1 MRYEQDAE
9 GAGAR
14 LTGPASRYDR
24 WGTRRGNPYAA
35 DPAWDE
41 PAPRG
46 RGAAAA
52 WTGGAGGG
60 WAGSVNR
67 WDDGADAGY
76 GPDGGPGAV
85 EGLDAE
91 PAGAWNQGWDDGA
104 DGIDV
109 HPIHLWGGPWLPPR
123 TWLRWRRRHWFPR
136 FARMVRTARPVGTLR
151 SRSGARYPV
160 YRGRMGGRTFRM
172 VARPRGRMR
181 YEVMAMEEETG
192 GLGQSTGMQGEMGGE
207 GELLAMGGSGASTS
221 AGFNP
226 PQPAGGYRLRLPH
239 AGIHAILGRLRP
251 EQLRRL
257 AGGTLPAD
265 PAAAVARGVGR
276 LARRA
281 RRLGRFRGTGAGPR
295 LDVFATPGF
304 RLLVRPTG
312 EMEGEILSVAPVQ
325 GEMEEEAQRS
335 IVGTMTW
342 YGPFRFIPTG
352 GVVLTS
358 TRGGPPV
365 PAAVDG
371 KGVYLIEKLGKQGYQ
386 PVYVG
391 KADPSFTVRLKTRRD
406 NLRQA
411 KVDLTRYR
419 VFLGVPAN
427 AASLTSSQIL
437 DLEHAV
443 IRSVLRGLARA
454 SPRAT
459 DKATAQAVP
468 TTPLTNISPRLPFE
482 LINQGLRLI
491 HRKARGGHTRPAY
504 LRSGIGSAGQWYEVG
519 E

>member
-1 MRYEQDAE
+1 S
-9 GAGAR
+9 G
-14 LTGPASRYDR
+14 GPA
-24 WGTRRGNPYAA
+24 
-35 DPAWDE
+35 
-41 PAPRG
+41 
-46 RGAAAA
+46 
-52 WTGGAGGG
+52 
-60 WAGSVNR
+60 
-67 WDDGADAGY
+67 
-76 GPDGGPGAV
+76 AV
-85 EGLDAE
+85 EGVGDE
-91 PAGAWNQGWDDGA
+91 PPGAWDQGWDDAA

-109 HPIHLWGGPWLPPR
+109 QPIHLWGGPWLPPR

-151 SRSGARYPV
+151 ARSGARYPV

-192 GLGQSTGMQGEMGGE
+192 GPGQEMGMQGEAGGE

-226 PQPAGGYRLRLPH
+226 PQPPGGYRLRLPH

-265 PAAAVARGVGR
+265 PAAAVTRGVGR
-276 LARRA
+276 IARRA

-325 GEMEEEAQRS
+325 GEMEEEAKRS
-335 IVGTMTW
+335 VIGTMTW

-358 TRGGPPV
+358 LPKGPPV

-371 KGVYLIEKLGKQGYQ
+371 KGVYLIEKRGNGGFQ

-391 KADPSFTVRLKTRRD
+391 KADPSFTVRLKERRD
-406 NLRQA
+406 HLRQTR
-411 KVDLTRYR
+411 VDLARYR

-427 AASLTSSQIL
+427 AAKLTKPDIL

-443 IRSVLRGLARA
+443 IRSVLRGLAKA
-454 SPRAT
+454 SPKAT
-459 DKATAQAVP
+459 DKPTAHAVP
-468 TTPLTNISPRLPFE
+468 TTPLTNINPRHPIE
-482 LINQGLRLI
+482 VIAPGLRLI
-491 HRKARGGHTRPAY
+491 HRKARGAHVRPWY
-504 LRSGIGSAGQWYEVG
+504 LRSGIGSAGEYYEVG